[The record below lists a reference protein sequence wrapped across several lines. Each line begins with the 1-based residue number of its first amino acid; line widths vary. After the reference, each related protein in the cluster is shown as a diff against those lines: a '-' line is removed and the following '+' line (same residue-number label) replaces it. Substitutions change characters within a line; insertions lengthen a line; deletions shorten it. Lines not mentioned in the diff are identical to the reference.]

1 MKNLL
6 LGLAMVA
13 GVCACSSQ
21 KNSVSGPAPEAAPK
35 ADCSGSC
42 EGSKA
47 PCCSEKA
54 AGCADKASTD
64 GKVCPMSGKVQG

>member
-54 AGCADKASTD
+54 GTD
-64 GKVCPMSGKVQG
+64 AKVCPMSGKVQG